1 MTRMGIRLS
10 SGSRR
15 PQSPKGLPTVLTNR
29 TGFLDVAAVTGHN
42 ITSEVHMLAYLFV
55 VLAVLLRVTSGTGA
69 FATYGFSL
77 VGASLLFFGSRMPA
91 KQFWIPA
98 TLLIGSDIYLNLGV
112 YHIPFTLDQILMWS
126 WYLVP
131 CLLGLLLRNRVKPL
145 NVLGA
150 GLGTGVGFFLTS
162 NFAVWA
168 FGNIA
173 YAKNLAGLMECY
185 TKAIPFARNGIISD
199 VLFSA
204 VFFGVG
210 ALVAQT
216 QPNAIESKS
225 ATA

>member
-1 MTRMGIRLS
+1 
-10 SGSRR
+10 
-15 PQSPKGLPTVLTNR
+15 
-29 TGFLDVAAVTGHN
+29 
-42 ITSEVHMLAYLFV
+42 MLAYLFV
-55 VLAVLLRVTSGTGA
+55 ILAVLLRVTAGTGA

-91 KQFWIPA
+91 RQFWIPA
-98 TLLIGSDIYLNLGV
+98 SLLIGSDVFLNLRI
-112 YHIPFTLDQILMWS
+112 YHIPLALDQILMWS
-126 WYLVP
+126 WYIVP

-173 YAKNLAGLMECY
+173 YAKSFAGLMDCY
-185 TKAIPFARNGIISD
+185 IKAIPFFRNGIISD

-210 ALVAQT
+210 ALVAQM
-216 QPNAIESKS
+216 QPDAIESKS